1 MSGYYAGTEV
11 GKRCRDFLELN
22 LRVWVG
28 GHDPQR
34 PGGLREWAAPSLMG
48 ESYLEPW
55 ERQWHTR
62 LGAHAHTH
70 ILTLTLTDT
79 EDVSGGLG

>member
-1 MSGYYAGTEV
+1 MGS
-11 GKRCRDFLELN
+11 
-22 LRVWVG
+22 
-28 GHDPQR
+28 
-34 PGGLREWAAPSLMG
+34 PSLMG

-62 LGAHAHTH
+62 LGAHVHTH